1 MSNIVSDFKSGV
13 IIIFITKYLNII
25 LQLGLGAILSRLL
38 TPSEYGVVA
47 VVTVFITFFSLLSEL
62 GIGPAIIQKKN
73 ISEDDK
79 SILFNI
85 TVLLGF
91 LLSGIFYYF
100 SYFIADFYKNNAYI
114 NIGKL
119 LCLLILLNTILI
131 VPQNILI
138 REKRFKELGIIQIIS
153 SFTSGMV
160 AIYLAYKGW
169 SYYSIV
175 IQSIVVA
182 LLQNILSFYKIK
194 IKLVFNLKLDVLK
207 EIWKYSLYQFL
218 FNFVNYFSRNLDN
231 ILIGKYIGNSALGYY
246 DKAYK
251 LMLYPI
257 GILTSTISSA
267 IHPIL
272 AKYQDDYD
280 IIFSSY
286 MKIVK
291 LLSVVGFPLSVYLY
305 FSSYEIINILYGP
318 NWNETVPI
326 FKILSLSVFLQLILS
341 SSGSIFQ
348 STGKTNYLF
357 YSGILSS
364 VTMIFAIV
372 LGIISKDLEKVAYF
386 LVIAILI
393 NFFQAYYLMIRKVFK
408 KSLKDFFL
416 NLKSGAIIGLL
427 SLGAYI
433 IFIRYINF
441 GLFQDFI
448 LKILFSI
455 IIFVLGLYITGEY
468 KEVIKIK
475 NKREK
480 K

>member
-1 MSNIVSDFKSGV
+1 MSSIKSDFKSGI

-38 TPSEYGVVA
+38 TPSEYGIVA

-73 ISEDDK
+73 VSEEDK
-79 SILFNI
+79 SILLNI
-85 TVLLGF
+85 TILLGF
-91 LLSGIFYYF
+91 ILGIVFYYF
-100 SYFIADFYKNNAYI
+100 SYLIADFYKNDIYI

-119 LCLLILLNTILI
+119 LSLLILLNTILI
-131 VPQNILI
+131 VPQNILR

-153 SFTSGMV
+153 ALISGIIAV
-160 AIYLAYKGW
+160 YLAYNDW

-175 IQSIVVA
+175 VQSIVA
-182 LLQNILSFYKIK
+182 AFLQNILSFYKIK
-194 IKLVFNLKLDVLK
+194 IKLIFSLKADVLK
-207 EIWKYSLYQFL
+207 EIWRYSLYQFL

-246 DKAYK
+246 DKAYR

-286 MKIVK
+286 MKIIK
-291 LLSVVGFPLSVYLY
+291 ILSIVGFPLSVYLY

-357 YSGILSS
+357 YSGAFSAF
-364 VTMIFAIV
+364 TMVFAIV

-393 NFFQAYYLMIRKVFK
+393 NFIQSYYLMIKKVFK

-416 NLKSGAIIGLL
+416 NLKSGAIIGCL
-427 SLGAYI
+427 SFGAYI

-448 LKILFSI
+448 LKILLSM
-455 IIFVLGLYITGEY
+455 IIFILGLYITGEY
-468 KEVIKIK
+468 KEIIKIK